1 MVLYF
6 GLFFITLPKAWPGT
20 MSRSPYTLFLASAS
34 RLLGPNEAVV
44 DFTIS
49 ILNKYFK
56 EVGIEPSVYLDVAR
70 EYNNHPTNLK
80 YNNAVRKMIYD
91 NKAQYIIDFSFTETP
106 SLSKIKK
113 NKANIT
119 DYVNPLN
126 PQVENLDA

>member
-6 GLFFITLPKAWPGT
+6 GLFFITLPKAWHGT

-91 NKAQYIIDFSFTETP
+91 NKA
-106 SLSKIKK
+106 
-113 NKANIT
+113 
-119 DYVNPLN
+119 
-126 PQVENLDA
+126 